1 MHERT
6 EQHQQDEASE
16 PVAVEPPAPIANDLA
31 LASAVGNRALAMAIA
46 SQRGGAPARRIA
58 RDGAPPAPGTADAP
72 ADAANDEFKEEDKE
86 RARRTIIGPLRA
98 AATQLGAGPKANMG
112 SIARHLRPVFL
123 GVVGI
128 KWKPPEVASEAVQ
141 ALDDLPAII
150 DMVEDLK
157 LSDRQK
163 IGKIRGHWAT
173 SKRDLD
179 QAEKRIRDANVPSK
193 KHPDQQMRE
202 GAAEDMAAIMALHD
216 QVDATMKDLAEAPRT
231 QEGYKAVLETAGNI
245 MGQFETIKPP
255 DDFSMVATARGAFIE
270 GIGDLIVL
278 AEGKEEAIKAAA
290 TELSQMADK
299 IAGLVGDA
307 PPEEHKDDDEPD
319 PSATPTPAPVAPPG
333 PNPLPPP
340 PPPPP
345 GGGAAPGNT
354 PAPAGAH

>member
-1 MHERT
+1 MQERIEQREHEDAPER
-6 EQHQQDEASE
+6 
-16 PVAVEPPAPIANDLA
+16 VAVEPPAPIANDLA
-31 LASAVGNRALAMAIA
+31 LASAVGNRALAMAVA
-46 SQRGGAPARRIA
+46 SQRANNPARRIA
-58 RDGAPPAPGTADAP
+58 RQDVPPAPVTLNAP
-72 ADAANDEFKEEDKE
+72 AEPEKDEFKEEDKE
-86 RARRTIIGPLRA
+86 RARRTVIGPLRA
-98 AATQLGAGPKANMG
+98 ASTQLEAGPKANMG
-112 SIARHLRPVFL
+112 SIARHLRPVFVAAV
-123 GVVGI
+123 GV
-128 KWKPPEVASEAVQ
+128 KWKPADVASEAIE

-150 DMVEDLK
+150 DIVEDLK

-179 QAEKRIRDANVPSK
+179 QAEKRIREANMPSK

-231 QEGYKAVLETAGNI
+231 QEGYKAVLDTAGSI

-255 DDFSMVATARGAFIE
+255 DDYSFVATAKGAFIE

-290 TELSQMADK
+290 TELAQMADK

-307 PPEEHKDDDEPD
+307 PPEEHKDDDAPD
-319 PSATPTPAPVAPPG
+319 PSANPAPVAPPG

-340 PPPPP
+340 PPP
-345 GGGAAPGNT
+345 APG
-354 PAPAGAH
+354 AH